1 MQDSITVSRGR
12 FKKVLT
18 DFEVLLEDVT
28 ALVNR
33 DDIVGTRISD
43 VKTNPSI
50 GRSEKELDAY
60 LKKRGVKVD

>member
-1 MQDSITVSRGR
+1 MIISKGR

-33 DDIVGTRISD
+33 DDIVKQRISD
-43 VKTNPSI
+43 VKSNPSI
-50 GRSEKELDAY
+50 GASEKELDAY
-60 LKKRGVKVD
+60 LKKRGVKID